1 MHGIRKRLFSSY
13 EPLTEDD
20 IDDFD
25 SLDLEDLSK
34 EDLED
39 LLDKVEELQVNLEDK
54 EPEDTE
60 SEDHDLWEDR
70 ISEVEDFADRIQERL
85 DDLEDEENYIVVDDD
100 FQTSCKGVFAGGDC
114 IPKKV
119 RQVVTAVS
127 DGAIIAKNVAKYLQ

>member
-39 LLDKVEELQVNLEDK
+39 LLDKVEELQVNLD
-54 EPEDTE
+54 
-60 SEDHDLWEDR
+60 
-70 ISEVEDFADRIQERL
+70 
-85 DDLEDEENYIVVDDD
+85 NM
-100 FQTSCKGVFAGGDC
+100 
-114 IPKKV
+114 
-119 RQVVTAVS
+119 
-127 DGAIIAKNVAKYLQ
+127 